1 MKLRFWIILAALAAT
16 ALPGTLW
23 ATNTVLSGI
32 FDGSEARIA
41 PLPGTCPGAT
51 ALGYRA
57 VSGIQVSASG
67 SYSVV
72 DAFNNLG
79 VDVTAL
85 LYSGSFNPNA
95 PQSNLLTAGGIDEW
109 DEVGLSSGTNYVL
122 VVQHWCFNR
131 EGAWAVTFS
140 GPGSVNSA
148 SAVSVPALTQGSFSG
163 ADPIADT
170 DCGDSQY
177 RQVGPVQVTRSGL
190 YYYADISIY
199 HAVDVCLQV
208 YTAPFNPANP
218 NANRVGDDMDDLG
231 VVELQAGEDYYFVA
245 QPFGDTD
252 LGEYFFVFAP
262 PAPFRITHAMAGGW
276 FEPATAGQGF
286 LMDVFD
292 NANSMFLAWFT
303 YDLERPGAGASA
315 MIGDP
320 GHRWLTAQGPF
331 SGDTAELDISWTSG
345 MIFDSGT
352 PPFSQTQDGSITV
365 EFFDCYTGLVTYD
378 LGSAG
383 VQGQVPIQRLGN
395 DAVDLCQALYEG
407 PGQPGPL

>member
-1 MKLRFWIILAALAAT
+1 MKFRTCMILAALAAT

-23 ATNTVLSGI
+23 ATNSVLSGI
-32 FDGSEARIA
+32 FDGSETRID
-41 PLPGTCPGAT
+41 PLPGTCLGAPS
-51 ALGYRA
+51 LGYRS
-57 VSGIQVSASG
+57 VSDVQVSASG

-95 PQSNLLTAGGIDEW
+95 PQTNLLTPGGIDEW
-109 DEVGLSSGTNYVL
+109 AEIGLSSGTNYVL

-148 SAVSVPALTQGSFSG
+148 NAVTVPALTQGSFSG
-163 ADPIADT
+163 ADPTAAT
-170 DCGDSQY
+170 ECGDSQY
-177 RQVGPVQVTRSGL
+177 RQTGPVQVARSGA
-190 YYYADISIY
+190 YYYADISLY

-218 NANRVGDDMDDLG
+218 NANRVGFDMDDLG
-231 VVELQAGEDYYFVA
+231 VVELLAGEDYYFVA
-245 QPFGDTD
+245 QPFGEAD

-262 PAPFRITHAMAGGW
+262 PAPFRITHAVAGGW

-292 NANSMFLAWFT
+292 NANSLFLAWFT
-303 YDLERPGAGASA
+303 YDLERPDAGASA
-315 MIGDP
+315 LIGDP

-352 PPFSQTQDGSITV
+352 PPFSQTQDGSMTV
-365 EFFDCYTGLVTYD
+365 EFFDCYSGLVTYD
-378 LGSAG
+378 LGTAG
-383 VQGQVPIQRLGN
+383 VQGQVPIQRLAN
-395 DAVDLCQALYEG
+395 DAVELCQALYEG

>member
-1 MKLRFWIILAALAAT
+1 MKFRSWMILAALAA
-16 ALPGTLW
+16 AWLPGTLW

-32 FDGSEARIA
+32 FDGSETRIA
-41 PLPGTCPGAT
+41 PLPGTCSGAQEL
-51 ALGYRA
+51 AYQS
-57 VSGIQVSASG
+57 VSGVQVTASG

-95 PQSNLLTAGGIDEW
+95 PQTNLLTPAGIDEW
-109 DEVGLSSGTNYVL
+109 DEVGLSTGTNYVL

-140 GPGSVNSA
+140 GPGSVNSTR
-148 SAVSVPALTQGSFSG
+148 AVTVPGLTQGSFTG
-163 ADPIADT
+163 ADPTANT
-170 DCGDSQY
+170 ECGDSQY
-177 RQVGPVQVTRSGL
+177 RQFGPLQVTRTGA
-190 YYYADISIY
+190 YYYRDISYY
-199 HAVDVCLQV
+199 HAVDMCLQV

-218 NANRVGDDMDDLG
+218 NANRVGGYLDDVGAIGL
-231 VVELQAGEDYYFVA
+231 EAGEDYYFVV
-245 QPFGDTD
+245 QPLEAPDE
-252 LGEYFFVFAP
+252 GEFFFVFAP

-286 LMDVFD
+286 VMDVFD
-292 NANSMFLAWFT
+292 NVNSLFLAWFT
-303 YDLERPGAGASA
+303 YDLERPGAGADA

-331 SGDTAELDISWTSG
+331 SGDTAELDIYWTSG

-352 PPFSQTQDGSITV
+352 PPPSQEQDGSMTV
-365 EFFDCYTGLVTYD
+365 EFFDCYTGQVTYD
-378 LGSAG
+378 LGSTG
-383 VQGQVPIQRLGN
+383 VQGQVPIQRLAN
-395 DAVDLCQALYEG
+395 DAVELCQALYEG
-407 PGQPGPL
+407 PDRPGPL

>member
-1 MKLRFWIILAALAAT
+1 MKLRLWMILGALAVT
-16 ALPGTLW
+16 WLPGTLW
-23 ATNTVLSGI
+23 ATNTVLSGT
-32 FDGSEARIA
+32 FDGSETRIA
-41 PLPGTCPGAT
+41 PLPGTCLGAPS
-51 ALGYRA
+51 LGYRS
-57 VSGIQVSASG
+57 VSGVQVSASG

-95 PQSNLLTAGGIDEW
+95 PQSNLLTPSGIDEW
-109 DEVGLSSGTNYVL
+109 AEIGLSSGTNYVL

-140 GPGSVNSA
+140 GPGSVNSS
-148 SAVSVPALTQGSFSG
+148 SAVSIPALTQGSFSG

-177 RQVGPVQVTRSGL
+177 RQVGPVQVTRSGV

-199 HAVDVCLQV
+199 HAVDMCLQV

-218 NANRVGDDMDDLG
+218 DANRVGNDLDDLG
-231 VVELQAGEDYYFVA
+231 ALELQAGEDYYFVA

-262 PAPFRITHAMAGGW
+262 PAPFRITQAMAGGW

-292 NANSMFLAWFT
+292 KTNNMFLAWFT

-320 GHRWLTAQGPF
+320 GHRWLTAQGQF

-352 PPFSQTQDGSITV
+352 PPFSQTQDGSMTV
-365 EFFDCYTGLVTYD
+365 EFSDCYTGLVTYD

-383 VQGQVPIQRLGN
+383 VQGQVPIQRLAN